1 MQSHVKLIV
10 GEVKDYTKRSPAFQG
25 PRGTIDVPQTMAEIT
40 LFTASR
46 SLQGKE
52 VREKLDSTFADLY
65 HDLEMGFTPINF
77 MLPWAPLPRNRKR
90 DAAHQKMAQIYT
102 DIIKARRAGENKG
115 DSQDMIWN
123 LMSSSYKDGKPV
135 PDAEVANIMITL
147 LMAGQHSSSS
157 TSSWIIL
164 RLASRPDIME
174 ELYRE
179 QIEVLG
185 ADLPELTHAN
195 LQRLPLHNNIVKET
209 LRIHTPIHSI
219 MRQVKQPMALDG
231 TSYVIPPPH
240 VLLAAPG
247 VTARSDEYFPNPMRW
262 DPHRWEAKTSTDIA
276 STRNKNDASTNAGNK
291 PDKADQDEKVDYGYG
306 LVSKGGRSPYLPFGA
321 GRHRCIGEQFAY
333 VQLGAILAT
342 LVREFKFRGVNGKDS
357 VVGTDYS
364 VIYSYFLNFFFHL
377 YLSILA
383 AT

>member
-1 MQSHVKLIV
+1 MQAHVKLII
-10 GEVKDYTKRSPAFQG
+10 GEVKDYIKRTPAFQG
-25 PRGTIDVPQTMAEIT
+25 QRGTIDVPPTMAEIT

-65 HDLEMGFTPINF
+65 HDLERGFTPINF
-77 MLPWAPLPRNRKR
+77 MLPWAPLPQNRKR
-90 DAAHQKMAQIYT
+90 DAAHQKMSQIYS
-102 DIIKARRAGENKG
+102 DIIKARRAGEDKG

-123 LMSSSYKDGKPV
+123 LMSSSYKNGKPV
-135 PDAEVANIMITL
+135 PDAEIANIMITL

-164 RLASRPDIME
+164 RLASQPEVLE

-179 QIEVLG
+179 QVEVLG
-185 ADLPELTHAN
+185 ADLPELTYADF
-195 LQRLPLHNNIVKET
+195 QRLPLHSNVVKET
-209 LRIHTPIHSI
+209 LRIHAPIHSI

-231 TSYVIPPPH
+231 TPYVIPPPH

-247 VTARSDEYFPNPMRW
+247 VTAQSEEYFPNPTRW
-262 DPHRWEAKTSTDIA
+262 DPHRWEAKTLNDTA
-276 STRNKNDASTNAGNK
+276 SNPNKNDAVNASATRA
-291 PDKADQDEKVDYGYG
+291 DKVDQDEKIDYGYG
-306 LVSKGGRSPYLPFGA
+306 LVSKGAGSPYLPFGA

-333 VQLGAILAT
+333 LQLGAVIAT
-342 LVREFKFRGVNGKDS
+342 LVREFKFRNVNGKNS

-364 VIYSYFLNFFFHL
+364 VFDLFFF
-377 YLSILA
+377 
-383 AT
+383 